1 MASRSNGGA
10 NVTAPELP
18 RSRKSNQF
26 YQLWIYADI
35 DREIARSLSL
45 ARITVPLT
53 LAGLRR

>member
-1 MASRSNGGA
+1 MGPSFDDGKEECGG
-10 NVTAPELP
+10 
-18 RSRKSNQF
+18 S
-26 YQLWIYADI
+26 